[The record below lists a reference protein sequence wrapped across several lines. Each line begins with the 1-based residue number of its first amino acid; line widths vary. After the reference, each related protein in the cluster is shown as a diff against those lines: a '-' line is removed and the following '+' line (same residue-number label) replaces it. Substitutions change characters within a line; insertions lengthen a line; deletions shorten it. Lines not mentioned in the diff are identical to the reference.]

1 MKFSRPLLKPS
12 LVAWALLATTLAC
25 TSPASNPGG
34 NRIVTPP
41 PEARQP
47 VPNGTPGPGATPG
60 ANATP
65 AAGTALVA
73 SPTGALNSDELHAG
87 YQALIDNYVDPVDG
101 DQLIKAG
108 SDALR
113 QQMSDQVVLPMVSLP
128 LEMLPDPTGN
138 ADRDWQT
145 FGDAYDA
152 VVKKDPTWAAQA
164 HPDWAVLKSMA
175 ESLKDGHTTFLTPQ
189 DVQRRNETSF
199 AGIGVLLS
207 KPEDNGAP
215 LIGEVFP
222 NSPAQTGGLQR
233 GDRILA
239 IRGPDGNWQDLAG
252 MSIADVATLIRGQT
266 GSAVGLRVQRVSAPA
281 PKDITIQRAQVNV
294 DQVYASQVRGVP
306 IGYLRIRGFGDDQV
320 ADNTLGIL
328 QAGQQRG
335 IKAWIVDLRGNSG
348 GALNAVVTTAGG
360 FLDQNHPVVGY
371 EVDRQRHQQAL
382 TTEPVNLVSGDQV
395 VVLVDKDTA
404 SGAEILTAALK
415 EAGVARIV
423 GQTTAGNVGVAKQVP
438 LADGSM
444 MQVTENRFVSPSG
457 AQLDG
462 VGVAPD
468 QPVDM
473 TDGDIE
479 NDRDPQLQ
487 QALQTVAQ
495 GLGLTA
501 ASGPAT
507 PAASATAAARPT
519 AAGPTPAPGQSPA
532 TSPAPAATPTAG
544 AVAQ

>member
-12 LVAWALLATTLAC
+12 LVACALLATTLAC
-25 TSPASNPGG
+25 TSPGSSPGG

-41 PEARQP
+41 PETSQP
-47 VPNGTPGPGATPG
+47 APDGTPGPGATPA

-73 SPTGALNSDELHAG
+73 SPTGALTSDELHAG

-101 DQLIKAG
+101 DQLIKAA
-108 SDALR
+108 SDSLR

-128 LEMLPDPTGN
+128 LELLPDPTGN

-152 VVKKDPTWAAQA
+152 VVKKDPAWAAQE
-164 HPDWAVLKSMA
+164 HPDWAVLKGMA

-266 GSAVGLRVQRVSAPA
+266 GSAVGLRVQRVSTPA
-281 PKDITIQRAQVNV
+281 PKDITIQRAQV
-294 DQVYASQVRGVP
+294 QRRPG
-306 IGYLRIRGFGDDQV
+306 LRQPGARR
-320 ADNTLGIL
+320 ADRLP
-328 QAGQQRG
+328 AH
-335 IKAWIVDLRGNSG
+335 S
-348 GALNAVVTTAGG
+348 
-360 FLDQNHPVVGY
+360 
-371 EVDRQRHQQAL
+371 
-382 TTEPVNLVSGDQV
+382 
-395 VVLVDKDTA
+395 
-404 SGAEILTAALK
+404 
-415 EAGVARIV
+415 
-423 GQTTAGNVGVAKQVP
+423 
-438 LADGSM
+438 
-444 MQVTENRFVSPSG
+444 RF
-457 AQLDG
+457 
-462 VGVAPD
+462 
-468 QPVDM
+468 
-473 TDGDIE
+473 
-479 NDRDPQLQ
+479 R
-487 QALQTVAQ
+487 
-495 GLGLTA
+495 
-501 ASGPAT
+501 
-507 PAASATAAARPT
+507 
-519 AAGPTPAPGQSPA
+519 
-532 TSPAPAATPTAG
+532 
-544 AVAQ
+544 